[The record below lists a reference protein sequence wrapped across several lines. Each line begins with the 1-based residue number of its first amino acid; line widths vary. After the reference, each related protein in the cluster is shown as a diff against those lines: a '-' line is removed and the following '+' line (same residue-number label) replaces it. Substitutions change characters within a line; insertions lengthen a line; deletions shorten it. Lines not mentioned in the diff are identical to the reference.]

1 MYATAFK
8 LSTEKQLMPT
18 ESERYP
24 DIIIA
29 GVAKAGTTSLSRYLN
44 SHPEI
49 FIPEKEPNYF
59 AFADGKNP
67 FRVLDKQ
74 PILSRAQYLEYFSAS
89 KKPLIGEKS
98 ISYSY
103 LPWTDHVISNIRK
116 IHPHPED
123 LKIIIILRQ
132 PVERMF
138 SQYLFNLESHENL
151 PFEEAVA
158 AWGSRKAQGWVPAY
172 DYLGASYYARM
183 VQKYLNAFREV
194 KIVLFD
200 ELKNHPARLLEELT
214 GFIGASSLDF
224 ANSQRS
230 YNAGGVPGN
239 PLVKS
244 VFRFIRNENVKRW
257 THAML
262 PHRIRRDFSE
272 ALKKRFFKKPQ
283 LDAALF
289 NELNKNFTHDIS
301 KLESIISRDLSHW
314 KSIRE

>member
-1 MYATAFK
+1 M
-8 LSTEKQLMPT
+8 STQN
-18 ESERYP
+18 ERFP
-24 DIIIA
+24 DFLIA

-59 AFADGKNP
+59 ASADGQNP
-67 FRVLDKQ
+67 FLVLDKQ
-74 PILSRAQYLEYFSAS
+74 PVMSRKQYLEYFNAS
-89 KKPLIGEKS
+89 EKPVIGEKS
-98 ISYSY
+98 VSYSY
-103 LPWTDHVISNIRK
+103 PLWTDHVISSIRE

-138 SQYLFNLESHENL
+138 SQYVFNLESHEDL

-158 AWGSRKAQGWVPAY
+158 AWESRKTQGWVPAY
-172 DYLGASYYARM
+172 DYLGASYYASM
-183 VQKYLNAFREV
+183 AEKYLSTFNQV

-200 ELKNHPARLLEELT
+200 DLKNHPERLLEELT
-214 GFIGASSLDF
+214 GFIGAGPFGF
-224 ANSQRS
+224 ANNQRS
-230 YNAGGVPGN
+230 YNASGVPGN

-272 ALKKRFFKKPQ
+272 ALKKRFFKKTQ

-289 NELNKNFTHDIS
+289 NELNKEFIKDIS
-301 KLESIISRDLSHW
+301 ELESIISRDLSHW
-314 KSIRE
+314 KTISE